1 MQRALKFLI
10 FLILLGAGAV
20 TAQAACMGGA
30 CVSAGPRL
38 ASVDSSRSAEMN
50 AVFSQLTGSNLNLT
64 VADWNALAQGGTN
77 MGMFLDA
84 LAAEMGV
91 AGREDALA
99 GNATLSQIFSAMATA
114 AREEGNAALA
124 ASLDNLKTQFADVAG
139 TVQAADFLD
148 VGQDAQALDAVQF
161 GSLDLVTGIVQLYN
175 YDRISAAREPV
186 TLTGD
191 ALDVGDAVQVVR
203 VSVQVT
209 EPPVARCG
217 PAGTT
222 FHSAAMRFKFEVDLA
237 PLSPDVSALNQ
248 AGVSETSVTLSS
260 LEFYAEVARG
270 SGIVDSVDALRNTV
284 TVTATPGVAD
294 LYLGTVSDAVFY
306 NRAATINPDTDLDF
320 ARIGSLTTTDTV
332 TGTSTTVDIEA
343 KSHAHGSTTPS
354 TLFFTGP
361 YPQTLTAGTGSGFAA
376 NMASDLANNM
386 SLRLSPDTGA
396 ADAATLSALTPIV
409 QEAMAPVLDTMTTQV
424 VAPVLQAFGVG
435 MGEMDVTVD
444 GLTLVCPI
452 SGYVYHDT
460 NHNAQR
466 ETPETGPALALY
478 AKLISAVDGAAT
490 QVAAVDAATGSYTFT
505 AVPAGSYQVII
516 DDNTDTADTASAT
529 PAGWIGTEAPDM
541 IRALTVAGE
550 EISEQ
555 NFGLFFGSRI
565 SGKVFRDDGVG
576 GGAPN
581 NGVKDGTEAALAGV
595 AITLADAGGIQLDST
610 ATDGDGGY
618 VLWVS
623 GNAGAESLN
632 VTERN
637 PVAYLSIGG
646 SAGDTGGSYDRA
658 ADTTIFSFAGGRR
671 FQGVDFADVSV
682 NRFDTDGARSAL
694 PGTVVFYPH
703 TFVAGSGGEVAFNT
717 ASSAA
722 PDTGGW
728 NVVLY
733 RDTDCNGVLSSGE
746 ALLANPLTVTASGKI
761 CVLAKVFVPASAP
774 YGARH
779 SHDLSAVFNYTNASP
794 SLDATLVRTDQ
805 TLAGGNDAGLMLT
818 KRVDKTAA
826 RPGENITYTIAYANT
841 GSEAI
846 KGLRIRD
853 ATPAYTTFN
862 SAVCGTLP
870 PDFTACTVA
879 VQPAVGAEGTIVWE
893 FTGPLAPG
901 ASGTVSFDVT
911 LE

>member
-1 MQRALKFLI
+1 MRRM
-10 FLILLGAGAV
+10 LILLLLFCTCAV
-20 TAQAACMGGA
+20 TAQAACTGGA

-38 ASVDSSRSAEMN
+38 ASMDSSRSAEMN
-50 AVFSQLTGSNLNLT
+50 AVFSQLTGSSLNMT

-77 MGMFLDA
+77 MGKFLDA

-91 AGREDALA
+91 AGREEALA
-99 GNATLSQIFSAMATA
+99 GSATLSQIFSAMATA

-124 ASLDNLKTQFADVAG
+124 ASLDSLKAQFADVAG
-139 TVQAADFLD
+139 TVQAGDFLD

-161 GSLDLVTGIVQLYN
+161 GSLDMVTGIVQLYN
-175 YDRISAAREPV
+175 YDRIAAAREPV
-186 TLTGD
+186 TLTGES
-191 ALDVGDAVQVVR
+191 LGIGDAVQAVR
-203 VSVQVT
+203 ISAQAT

-222 FHSAAMRFKFEVDLA
+222 FHSAAMRFKFEADLV
-237 PLSPDVSALNQ
+237 PLSPDTSALNQ
-248 AGVSETSVTLSS
+248 TGMSETSVTLSR

-306 NRAATINPDTDLDF
+306 NRAAAINPDTDLDF
-320 ARIGSLTTTDTV
+320 TRIGSMTMTDSMA
-332 TGTSTTVDIEA
+332 GTSTTVDIEA

-376 NMASDLANNM
+376 NMASDLASNM
-386 SLRLSPDTGA
+386 SLRLSPSTGA
-396 ADAATLSALTPIV
+396 ADDTTLSALTPIV
-409 QEAMAPVLDTMTTQV
+409 QEAMAPVLDTMTGQV
-424 VAPVLQAFGVG
+424 ADPMLQAFGIG

-444 GLTLVCPI
+444 GLTLACPV

-466 ETPETGPALALY
+466 ETTETGTALALY
-478 AKLISAVDGAAT
+478 AKLVLAADGAAT
-490 QVAAVDAATGSYTFT
+490 RVAAVDAAAGSYAFT
-505 AVPAGSYQVII
+505 AVPAGDYRIII
-516 DDNTDTADTASAT
+516 DDNADTADTAPAT
-529 PAGWIGTEAPDM
+529 PTGWIGTEAPSM
-541 IRALTVAGE
+541 IRAVAVAGE
-550 EISEQ
+550 EITEQ

-565 SGKVFRDDGVG
+565 TGKVFRDDGAG
-576 GGAPN
+576 GGTPN

-595 AITLADAGGIQLDST
+595 TVTLADAGGTQLDSA

-618 VLWVS
+618 ALWIS
-623 GNAGAESLN
+623 GNANAESLK

-637 PVAYLSIGG
+637 PAGHLSTGG
-646 SAGDTGGSYDRA
+646 SAGDTGGSYERA
-658 ADTTIFSFAGGRR
+658 SDTTVFSFASGRR
-671 FQGVDFADVSV
+671 FQGVDFADVPV

-694 PGTVVFYPH
+694 PGTVLFYPH
-703 TFVAGSGGEVAFNT
+703 TFIAGSGGEVAFNT
-717 ASSAA
+717 AASAA

-728 NVVLY
+728 NAVLY
-733 RDTDCNGVLSSGE
+733 RDTDCDGTLAAGE
-746 ALLANPLTVTASGKI
+746 TQLIAPLTVTAGEKI
-761 CVLAKVFVPASAP
+761 CVLAKVFVPAQAP
-774 YGARH
+774 YDARH
-779 SHDLSAVFNYTNASP
+779 TLDLSATFTYTNASP
-794 SLDATLVRTDQ
+794 SLEATLARTDQ
-805 TLAGGNDAGLMLT
+805 TTVGGDDAGLILT

-826 RPGENITYTIAYANT
+826 RPGEAITYTIAYANT

-862 SAVCGTLP
+862 NAVCGQLP
-870 PDFTACTVA
+870 AGFTGCAVA
-879 VQPAVGAEGTIVWE
+879 VQPASGASGAIAWE
-893 FTGPLAPG
+893 FTGSLAPG
-901 ASGTVSFDVT
+901 ASGTVSFNVT